1 MKCEQVI
8 LYANGELDETERT
21 AFETHL
27 KDCVQCQRELQFLR
41 KAEEAL
47 AVQAVPEKVVDSL
60 FAKTTRKKK
69 WFSGWKPIVAG
80 ICAVGLIGIMV
91 VPRSDKD
98 TLHAEVVAYMSED
111 LDADYQSFESDL
123 IMFEQQFKEGIL

>member
-8 LYANGELDETERT
+8 LYANGELTGDEKI
-21 AFETHL
+21 AFEAHL
-27 KDCVQCQRELQFLR
+27 QTCGQCRAELQFLQ
-41 KAEEAL
+41 KADESLIAK
-47 AVQAVPEKVVDSL
+47 AVPEKVVDSL
-60 FAKTTRKKK
+60 FAQTTRKKK